1 MLQILRYIVTKN
13 TLIMIPKYIILALI
27 FQIFKRV
34 TNSVVSK
41 KIFNGKNIFMYPKC
55 NVSTMYAY
63 TEIPDKKEIFI
74 LRDLIKSDERNDA
87 LFFDIGA
94 NIGSYSV
101 SLMDICSEIVAFE
114 PHPYTAN
121 RCKMNFLLNNIS
133 ETNVKRLALSNKTG
147 LIHFSDYGGSS
158 TINHIV
164 ENGSGIEVE
173 VSTLDKFVVDYNYSK
188 DRTYI
193 LKVDVEGFEKEVFEG
208 AKEFL
213 TFYNV
218 KGIVFE
224 CFAKDDVFELLKS
237 YGYKNIKQISEN
249 NYFAAK
255 N

>member
-1 MLQILRYIVTKN
+1 MLQILKYIVTKN
-13 TLIMIPKYIILALI
+13 TLVMIPKYIILALV

-34 TNSVVSK
+34 TKSVVSK
-41 KIFNGKNIFMYPKC
+41 KIFNGKNIFMYPQC

-74 LRDLIKSDERNDA
+74 LRDLIKSDERSDTV
-87 LFFDIGA
+87 FFDIGA
-94 NIGSYSV
+94 NIGSYSI
-101 SLMDICSEIVAFE
+101 SLMDICSEIIAFE

-121 RCKMNFLLNNIS
+121 RCKLNFLLNNIS
-133 ETNVKRLALSNKTG
+133 ETNVKRLAISNKIGST
-147 LIHFSDYGGSS
+147 HFSDYGGSS

-164 ENGSGIEVE
+164 EKGSGIEVE

-249 NYFAAK
+249 NYFATK